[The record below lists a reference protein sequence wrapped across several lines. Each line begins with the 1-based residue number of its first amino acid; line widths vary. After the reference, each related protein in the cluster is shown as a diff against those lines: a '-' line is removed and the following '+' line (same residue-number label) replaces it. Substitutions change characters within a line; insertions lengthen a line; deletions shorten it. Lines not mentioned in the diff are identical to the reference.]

1 MISHLIRQLLGMLL
15 VIWVVITAVFVLLHL
30 APGDPIGVMLGDSVG
45 LDEAALRAKL
55 GLDVS
60 LLVQYQQFFWGVL
73 QGDWGQSLFY
83 QKPVLALLLERL
95 PATLTL
101 AALAMSVAL
110 LVALPLGIIAAVRKG
125 AWQDKT
131 AMIVAL
137 IGMSIPSF
145 VLGPIL
151 MITLAVDHGWFPV
164 SGMDAAF
171 AWVLP
176 AVSLG
181 TALAAILTRMLRA
194 SLLEVLHEDYIRT
207 ARAKGASESR
217 VLLMH
222 ALRNAFLPVLTLL
235 GLQLGALLGGAVI
248 TETVFD
254 WPGLGLLLVES
265 IHRRDY
271 PLVLGAI
278 LLITLFYVSLNT
290 LLELAYSWLDPR
302 IKRPVKVASC

>member
-1 MISHLIRQLLGMLL
+1 MMSSVIRQLFGMVL

-60 LLVQYQQFFWGVL
+60 LFLQYQQFLWGIL
-73 QGDWGQSLFY
+73 HGDWGQSLFY
-83 QKPVLALLLERL
+83 QKPVLGLLLDRL

-101 AALAMSVAL
+101 AALAISVAMM
-110 LVALPLGIIAAVRKG
+110 VALPLGIVAAVSKG

-151 MITLAVDHGWFPV
+151 MIVLAVDNGWFPV
-164 SGMDAAF
+164 SGMDAPY

-207 ARAKGASESR
+207 ARAKGASNSR

-222 ALRNAFLPVLTLL
+222 ALRNAFLPILTLL

-254 WPGLGLLLVES
+254 WPGLGLMLVES

-271 PLVLGAI
+271 PLVLGSI
-278 LLITLFYVSLNT
+278 LLITMFYVTLNNF
-290 LLELAYSWLDPR
+290 LELAYTWLDPR
-302 IKRPVKVASC
+302 IKRQAKVVSC

>member
-1 MISHLIRQLLGMLL
+1 MMAHVARQLLGMLL
-15 VIWVVITAVFVLLHL
+15 VIWVVITSVFLLLHI
-30 APGDPIGVMLGDSVG
+30 APGDPIGIMLGDSVG
-45 LDEAALRAKL
+45 LDEEALRTKL
-55 GLDVS
+55 GLNIS
-60 LLVQYQQFFWGVL
+60 LFVQYQQFLWGVL
-73 QGDWGQSLFY
+73 HGDWGQSLFY
-83 QKPVLALLLERL
+83 QKPVLGLLLERL

-101 AALAMSVAL
+101 ATLAICVAL
-110 LVALPLGIIAAVRKG
+110 LVSLPLAIIAAVRKG
-125 AWQDKT
+125 KWQDKT
-131 AMIVAL
+131 AMIIAL
-137 IGMSIPSF
+137 VGMSIPSF

-151 MITLAVDHGWFPV
+151 MIVLAVDHGWFPV
-164 SGMDAAF
+164 SGMDAPF

-207 ARAKGASESR
+207 ARAKGAGEGR
-217 VLLMH
+217 VLLIH

-265 IHRRDY
+265 INRRDY

-302 IKRPVKVASC
+302 IKRPAKAASC